1 MKNDRVV
8 DVLRNEKRC
17 VLRNIR
23 GCGRDCSKC
32 DLVLPDEVVLEAL
45 DTAIKIVQEAGDD

>member
-8 DVLRNEKRC
+8 EVLRNEKRC

-32 DLVLPDEVVLEAL
+32 DLVLPDDVVLEAL